1 MAEDIFADDKAEI
14 AELEKPQRD
23 DKGTNVK
30 SPDQTPEQPK
40 PDLAPEPQT
49 QVKPTEPEDQD
60 DTVEVENKGRF
71 VRYGALREARE
82 KAADLK
88 RERDE
93 LQARYAQDLTKARD
107 DLAKILQ
114 SQQKPPAPV
123 IPQVQL
129 PDIDTDPVGHL
140 KGKIAENE
148 RRLEEESKWRKS
160 QEETQQ
166 NAGRMEAVK
175 KEVERLEREYVT
187 KVPDYYEA
195 QKYLVDSWVKQAQ
208 AIGMDPQQAVAAR
221 TLETIQIAAQRNM
234 NPAEV
239 AHLLAKSVGY
249 TGQPQAQAQAPANN
263 LDNVA
268 RGQAVARSPSAIP
281 GSAPSGT
288 PAIDALANMDDDAF
302 AQAMEGGGWDKIKKQ
317 MLGNAARF

>member
-1 MAEDIFADDKAEI
+1 MAEDIFADDKTEI
-14 AELEKPQRD
+14 AELEKPQRED
-23 DKGTNVK
+23 RGT
-30 SPDQTPEQPK
+30 PARAPESAPEPK
-40 PDLAPEPQT
+40 PEPVAAPEPQAK
-49 QVKPTEPEDQD
+49 QPEPDDAD

-82 KAADLK
+82 KAAELK
-88 RERDE
+88 KERDE
-93 LQARYAQDLTKARD
+93 LQARYASDLSKARD

-114 SQQKPPAPV
+114 SQQKPVVQEQAP
-123 IPQVQL
+123 QL

-140 KGKIAENE
+140 RAKIAQNE
-148 RRLEEESKWRKS
+148 AQLEEEKKWRKS

-175 KEVERLEREYVT
+175 KEVERLEREYVA

-195 QKYLVDSWVKQAQ
+195 QKFLVDSWVKQAQ
-208 AIGMDPQQAVAAR
+208 AIGMDPSQAVAAR

-249 TGQPQAQAQAPANN
+249 AGQVQSQAPANN
-263 LDNVA
+263 LETVA

-281 GSAPSGT
+281 GSPPSGT
-288 PAIDALANMDDDAF
+288 PAIDALANMDDDDF
-302 AQAMEGGGWDKIKKQ
+302 AKAIEGGGWDKIKKQ